1 MKSYAFIDELADDD
15 IDLVIVNTQSRRITN
30 TLKKFIV
37 WKTCRCRKAFDN
49 GRTSSGI
56 GSYCKEKKSETVCFS
71 KRRWDSDFKPYKKII
86 SDEVWAILWKPIPF

>member
-37 WKTCRCRKAFDN
+37 
-49 GRTSSGI
+49 
-56 GSYCKEKKSETVCFS
+56 
-71 KRRWDSDFKPYKKII
+71 
-86 SDEVWAILWKPIPF
+86 